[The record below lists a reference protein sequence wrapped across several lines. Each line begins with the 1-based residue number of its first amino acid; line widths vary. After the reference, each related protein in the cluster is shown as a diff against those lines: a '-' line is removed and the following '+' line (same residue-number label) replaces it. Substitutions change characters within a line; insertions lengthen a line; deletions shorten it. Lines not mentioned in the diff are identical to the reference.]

1 MRFALAEH
9 AVGVRNHTDSDAN
22 RMLGTDGPRDQ
33 TAILA
38 LAHDEKRST
47 THTSTSTMR
56 M

>member
-1 MRFALAEH
+1 MRLALDEH
-9 AVGVRNHTDSDAN
+9 AVGVRYHPDSDAN
-22 RMLGTDGPRDQ
+22 RMLGTDGRPQ
-33 TAILA
+33 TAIRA